1 MPLLISLRGEF
12 VKLAAA
18 DGKKRVYT
26 PLAMRGIAW
35 IPKMYCEG
43 QSPLKFDRERDD
55 IFWITW

>member
-1 MPLLISLRGEF
+1 VPLLISLRGEF
-12 VKLAAA
+12 GRLAAA

-43 QSPLKFDRERDD
+43 LGPLKLDRERDS
-55 IFWITW
+55 IFWFSW